1 MPLVSRWL
9 ESDLGRV
16 VRNSSYLLCVHGGN
30 YVVPL
35 VVLFYLVKILG
46 VESFGVYAICAAVAA
61 YVQVIIDYGFSL
73 TGCRAVAQNKGD
85 LRFVSGVFWEVLL
98 SKLLVA
104 SLVLLV
110 CVLCFWLIGLDQNIF
125 LPAVLS
131 AVFVSLTPVW
141 FFQGLESFRGVTFFN
156 VTGKVL
162 SCIPVVLLVKGPGDL
177 YVVFYSQA
185 FFAFLVMLV
194 VYFHTFQA
202 GLVLK
207 LPLADLNVGRQLRE
221 GWHIFSAT
229 LSSMVITNGGTLWLG
244 ANYPSSV
251 VGVYASVERIV
262 KAVSSLFVPLSQA
275 IYPINSRAFG
285 AGVKVGL
292 RSVLLT
298 GGAFTTVGVFVALA
312 FLLSYSFFL
321 DFFNYPEQS
330 FTYFKLFS
338 AWIVMGVINNV
349 LGTQLL
355 TAGGHPRVYAK
366 CFYVTALVFV
376 AAAYVM
382 IGAYA
387 GLGAVYSLLV
397 AEAVLSMLL
406 LLSSVMVFRRE
417 GFR

>member
-1 MPLVSRWL
+1 MPLASRWL

-30 YVVPL
+30 YIVPL

-61 YVQVIIDYGFSL
+61 YVQVVIDYGFSL
-73 TGCRAVAQNKGD
+73 TGCRAVAQNKAD

-104 SLVLLV
+104 SVVLLI
-110 CVLCFWLIGLDQNIF
+110 CVSCFWWLGLDQQVF

-131 AVFVSLTPVW
+131 AVFVSFTPVW

-162 SCIPVVLLVKGPGDL
+162 SCVPVLLLVKGPEDL

-185 FFAFLVMLV
+185 IFAFLVMLV
-194 VYFHTFQA
+194 VYFHVYRN

-207 LPLADLNVGRQLRE
+207 VPLADLKVRRQLQE

-229 LSSMVITNGGTLWLG
+229 LSSVVITNGGTLWLG

-275 IYPINSRAFG
+275 IYPINSRAFA
-285 AGVKVGL
+285 AGFRVGL

-298 GGAFTTVGVFVALA
+298 GSVFTTVGIFVALA
-312 FLLSYSFFL
+312 FLLSYSFFFE
-321 DFFNYPEQS
+321 FFDYPAES
-330 FTYFKLFS
+330 VTYFRLFA
-338 AWIVMGVINNV
+338 AWIVMGVLNNV

-366 CFYVTALVFV
+366 CFYVTALVFI

-382 IGAYA
+382 IETYA

-397 AEAVLSMLL
+397 AEALLSVLL
-406 LLSSVMVFRRE
+406 LVSSVMVFRQE
-417 GFR
+417 GFK